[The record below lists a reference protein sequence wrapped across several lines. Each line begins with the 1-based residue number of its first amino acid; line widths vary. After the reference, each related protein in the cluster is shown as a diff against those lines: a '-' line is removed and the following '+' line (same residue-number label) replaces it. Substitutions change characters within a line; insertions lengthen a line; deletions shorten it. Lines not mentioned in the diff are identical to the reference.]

1 MAQIQVIYSLNE
13 EQILQ
18 LLQLYANEHWT
29 STRTLPDVRKMLSNS
44 SKMFGLWDEE
54 SRQLMAFAR
63 VITDDVYRALIC
75 DVIVHPAARGL
86 GLGRRLIEEILE
98 QLKHVERVEL
108 YCREDKIPF
117 YEKLGFFK
125 PETAHLMRRK

>member
-1 MAQIQVIYSLNE
+1 MAQVQVIYSLNE
-13 EQILQ
+13 EQIDQ

-29 STRTLPDVRKMLSNS
+29 HTRTLSDVRKMLANTSRL
-44 SKMFGLWDEE
+44 FGLWDEE

-117 YEKLGFFK
+117 YEKLGFVR